1 MNQTTPVSIQ
11 ETFKKVK
18 YLEGRTPETTDEEAK
33 KSSAKLSDYRDG
45 GVFIT
50 HYSGNSEWERHS
62 NGDELVQV
70 IEGETTLILLANNN
84 ENPHLLR
91 EGELLVVPK
100 NMWHRFET
108 PKGVKV
114 MTVTPQ
120 PTEHS
125 VERPDNA

>member
-1 MNQTTPVSIQ
+1 MTQINPVSIQ
-11 ETFKKVK
+11 ETFKEIKC
-18 YLEGRTPETTDEEAK
+18 LEGRTPETTNEEAK
-33 KSSAKLSDYRDG
+33 DSFAKLSDYRDG
-45 GVFIT
+45 GIFIT

-70 IEGETTLILLANNN
+70 IEGETTLILLSDNN
-84 ENPHLLR
+84 ETPHILR
-91 EGELLVVPK
+91 ESELLVVPK

-108 PKGVKV
+108 PKAVKV

-125 VERPDNA
+125 VERPENA

>member
-1 MNQTTPVSIQ
+1 MNQRNPVSIQ
-11 ETFKKVK
+11 EAFTKVK
-18 YLEGRTPETTDEEAK
+18 YLEDRTPQTTNDEAK
-33 KSSAKLSDYRDG
+33 ESFAKLSDYRDG
-45 GVFIT
+45 GVFIA
-50 HYSGNSEWERHS
+50 HYSGNTEWEKHS

-70 IEGETTLILLANNN
+70 IEGETTLILLSNNN
-84 ENPHLLR
+84 ETPYILR

-120 PTEHS
+120 PTDHS
-125 VERPDNA
+125 VERPEYA